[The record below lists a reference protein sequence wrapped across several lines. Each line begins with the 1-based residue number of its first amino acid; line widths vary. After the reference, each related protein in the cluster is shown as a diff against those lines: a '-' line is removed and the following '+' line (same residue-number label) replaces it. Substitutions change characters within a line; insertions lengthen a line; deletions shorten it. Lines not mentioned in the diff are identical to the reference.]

1 MYVPTWKAVQYRK
14 NGYSTELEQVVHT
27 HGTSIIPCLMGWPRG
42 LNLNRHPWLFTSVS
56 VVSNARFY
64 VLIYFCCV
72 PKTCSHC
79 EEEWQKPILSYF
91 KIDACRNLH
100 SYVWT
105 ESLSVWFSFLRKR
118 HPVQCEPFSSPEPVV
133 SWSQQIKPSGSGD
146 ENECEHNLA
155 PEEPLFVAFFQGSEG
170 KLEASM
176 ERSTPASRFLC
187 SPENPAK
194 IMLVLHTTEHAAL
207 S

>member
-1 MYVPTWKAVQYRK
+1 MC
-14 NGYSTELEQVVHT
+14 ELNPYQ
-27 HGTSIIPCLMGWPRG
+27 
-42 LNLNRHPWLFTSVS
+42 
-56 VVSNARFY
+56 
-64 VLIYFCCV
+64 
-72 PKTCSHC
+72 
-79 EEEWQKPILSYF
+79 
-91 KIDACRNLH
+91 
-100 SYVWT
+100 
-105 ESLSVWFSFLRKR
+105 VWFSFLRKR

-133 SWSQQIKPSGSGD
+133 SWSQQIND
-146 ENECEHNLA
+146 ENENECELNLA
-155 PEEPLFVAFFQGSEG
+155 PEQALFVAFFQGSEG

>member
-1 MYVPTWKAVQYRK
+1 MLASTYSFTSAAFRK
-14 NGYSTELEQVVHT
+14 PVHT
-27 HGTSIIPCLMGWPRG
+27 
-42 LNLNRHPWLFTSVS
+42 
-56 VVSNARFY
+56 ARR
-64 VLIYFCCV
+64 
-72 PKTCSHC
+72 SG
-79 EEEWQKPILSYF
+79 
-91 KIDACRNLH
+91 RNL
-100 SYVWT
+100 SGDDP
-105 ESLSVWFSFLRKR
+105 LSKSTRVEISILICEVKPYQAWFSFLRKR
-118 HPVQCEPFSSPEPVV
+118 YPVQCEPFSSPEPVV

-146 ENECEHNLA
+146 ENECELNLA
-155 PEEPLFVAFFQGSEG
+155 PEQALFVAFFQGSEG

>member
-1 MYVPTWKAVQYRK
+1 MLASTNSFTSAAIRK
-14 NGYSTELEQVVHT
+14 PVHT
-27 HGTSIIPCLMGWPRG
+27 
-42 LNLNRHPWLFTSVS
+42 
-56 VVSNARFY
+56 ARRNGRN
-64 VLIYFCCV
+64 
-72 PKTCSHC
+72 
-79 EEEWQKPILSYF
+79 LSYPIS
-91 KIDACRNLH
+91 KSTRAEISIPMCELNP
-100 SYVWT
+100 YQ
-105 ESLSVWFSFLRKR
+105 VWFSFLRKR

-133 SWSQQIKPSGSGD
+133 SWSQQIND
-146 ENECEHNLA
+146 ENENECELNLA
-155 PEEPLFVAFFQGSEG
+155 PEQALFVAFFQGSEG

>member
-1 MYVPTWKAVQYRK
+1 MLFRSIVTPEDLLPYQLSPMLAST
-14 NGYSTELEQVVHT
+14 YSFTSAAFQKPVHT
-27 HGTSIIPCLMGWPRG
+27 
-42 LNLNRHPWLFTSVS
+42 
-56 VVSNARFY
+56 AR
-64 VLIYFCCV
+64 
-72 PKTCSHC
+72 
-79 EEEWQKPILSYF
+79 WNG
-91 KIDACRNLH
+91 RNL
-100 SYVWT
+100 SGDDP
-105 ESLSVWFSFLRKR
+105 LSKSTLVEISILICELKPYQVWFSFLRKR
-118 HPVQCEPFSSPEPVV
+118 YPVECEPFSSPEPVV
-133 SWSQQIKPSGSGD
+133 SWSRQIKPSGTGD

-155 PEEPLFVAFFQGSEG
+155 PEQALFVAFFQGSEG

>member
-1 MYVPTWKAVQYRK
+1 MLA
-14 NGYSTELEQVVHT
+14 STY
-27 HGTSIIPCLMGWPRG
+27 
-42 LNLNRHPWLFTSVS
+42 LFTSAAIRKPVHT
-56 VVSNARFY
+56 ARR
-64 VLIYFCCV
+64 
-72 PKTCSHC
+72 SGRN
-79 EEEWQKPILSYF
+79 LSYPIS
-91 KIDACRNLH
+91 KSTRAEISIPMCEQNP
-100 SYVWT
+100 YQ
-105 ESLSVWFSFLRKR
+105 VWFSFLRKR

-146 ENECEHNLA
+146 ENECELNLA
-155 PEEPLFVAFFQGSEG
+155 PEQALFVAFFQGSEG

-194 IMLVLHTTEHAAL
+194 IMLVLHTTEHVAL